1 MPGPRGLA
9 RRSAEARCAGPR
21 GVVAHQRRKGVRPR
35 RIDRDAGQRNGAGEG
50 PQIPRNHANCAW
62 RDGISER
69 EAAPII
75 KVGPSLF
82 RSGCRLRLNSQKVG
96 SFEKGDRGARILKIQ
111 TLLQGNPR
119 GLTTG
124 EIARRTGVNPR
135 TTYRDVR
142 ALEAMNV
149 PIYEHQGRILI
160 DPNYFIAPVKFTLR
174 EAMALLMGVRLMHRH
189 TDEADPDVADAFT
202 KLAAVMPAP
211 VAEYVHATVRQMA
224 ERAPNPLY
232 SRVLQTIAL
241 SWAGQRTVRIWYPS
255 TDHQAKPRVIEP
267 YFLEPSLIGHSS
279 YVVARDRGLGEMRT
293 FKLVRITRA
302 EPMSDTYQIPA
313 SFDINEYLAGAWGIF
328 HSGEPVEVRL
338 RFYPPA
344 AARVKESIWHPSQRL
359 DDGPK
364 GAVDMTVTVTGTVEI
379 TPWILGWGDAVE
391 ILAPRELR
399 EKIAAAGAKM
409 AQRNSAVAEPLTK
422 RRLGVASRKRDTVS
436 PP

>member
-1 MPGPRGLA
+1 M
-9 RRSAEARCAGPR
+9 
-21 GVVAHQRRKGVRPR
+21 
-35 RIDRDAGQRNGAGEG
+35 
-50 PQIPRNHANCAW
+50 
-62 RDGISER
+62 
-69 EAAPII
+69 
-75 KVGPSLF
+75 
-82 RSGCRLRLNSQKVG
+82 G

-149 PIYEHQGRILI
+149 PIYEDRGRILI

-189 TDEADPDVADAFT
+189 ANEADPDVADAFT

-224 ERAPNPLY
+224 ERPANPVY
-232 SRVLQTIAL
+232 SRILQTIAL
-241 SWAGQRTVRIWYPS
+241 SWAGQKAVRIWYPS
-255 TDHQAKPRVIEP
+255 ADHEVKPRVIEP

-293 FKLVRITRA
+293 FKLERITRA
-302 EPMSDTYQIPA
+302 EQSSETYQIPGD
-313 SFDINEYLAGAWGIF
+313 FDINRYLAGAWGIF

-338 RFYPPA
+338 RFFPPA
-344 AARVKESIWHPSQRL
+344 AARVKESIWHPSQQLSEDR
-359 DDGPK
+359 K
-364 GAVDMTVTVTGTVEI
+364 GVVTMTVTVAGTVEI

-391 ILAPRELR
+391 VLAPRDLR
-399 EKIAAAGAKM
+399 DKIAATGQKM
-409 AQRNSAVAEPLTK
+409 GERNRDQQPNVKNGGLRGDP
-422 RRLGVASRKRDTVS
+422 RRLAASGTRR
-436 PP
+436 PRL

>member
-1 MPGPRGLA
+1 M
-9 RRSAEARCAGPR
+9 
-21 GVVAHQRRKGVRPR
+21 
-35 RIDRDAGQRNGAGEG
+35 
-50 PQIPRNHANCAW
+50 
-62 RDGISER
+62 
-69 EAAPII
+69 
-75 KVGPSLF
+75 
-82 RSGCRLRLNSQKVG
+82 G

-224 ERAPNPLY
+224 E
-232 SRVLQTIAL
+232 
-241 SWAGQRTVRIWYPS
+241 
-255 TDHQAKPRVIEP
+255 
-267 YFLEPSLIGHSS
+267 PSLIGHSS

-293 FKLVRITRA
+293 FKLVRISRA
-302 EPMSDTYQIPA
+302 EPMSDSYQIPA

-328 HSGEPVEVRL
+328 HSGEPVEVHL
-338 RFYPPA
+338 RFFPPA
-344 AARVKESIWHPSQRL
+344 SARVKESIWHPSQRL
-359 DDGPK
+359 SDGPM
-364 GAVDMTVTVTGTVEI
+364 GSLDMSVTVTGTVEI

-391 ILAPRELR
+391 VLAPQGLR
-399 EKIAAAGAKM
+399 VKIAGTGAKM
-409 AQRNSAVAEPLTK
+409 AERNS
-422 RRLGVASRKRDTVS
+422 GVAG
-436 PP
+436 P

>member
-1 MPGPRGLA
+1 M
-9 RRSAEARCAGPR
+9 
-21 GVVAHQRRKGVRPR
+21 
-35 RIDRDAGQRNGAGEG
+35 
-50 PQIPRNHANCAW
+50 
-62 RDGISER
+62 
-69 EAAPII
+69 
-75 KVGPSLF
+75 
-82 RSGCRLRLNSQKVG
+82 G

-111 TLLQGNPR
+111 TLLQGNPH

-149 PIYEHQGRILI
+149 PIYEDKGRILI

-174 EAMALLMGVRLMHRH
+174 EGMALLMGVRLMHRH

-241 SWAGQRTVRIWYPS
+241 SWAGHRTVRIWYPS
-255 TDHQAKPRVIEP
+255 TDKEVKPRVAEP
-267 YFLEPSLIGHSS
+267 YCLEPSLIGHSS

-302 EPMSDTYQIPA
+302 EQMSDTYQIPA
-313 SFDINEYLAGAWGIF
+313 TCDINHYLAGTWGF
-328 HSGEPVEVRL
+328 LHSAEPVEVRM

-344 AARVKESIWHPSQRL
+344 SARVKESIWHPSQRL
-359 DDGPK
+359 TDGPK
-364 GAVDMTVTVTGTVEI
+364 GTLDMTVTVTGTVEI

-391 ILAPRELR
+391 VLAPPDLR
-399 EKIAAAGAKM
+399 EAIAATGQNMGIRNGRLPAGNTVT
-409 AQRNSAVAEPLTK
+409 QRI
-422 RRLGVASRKRDTVS
+422 
-436 PP
+436 

>member
-1 MPGPRGLA
+1 M
-9 RRSAEARCAGPR
+9 
-21 GVVAHQRRKGVRPR
+21 
-35 RIDRDAGQRNGAGEG
+35 
-50 PQIPRNHANCAW
+50 
-62 RDGISER
+62 
-69 EAAPII
+69 
-75 KVGPSLF
+75 
-82 RSGCRLRLNSQKVG
+82 G

-149 PIYEHQGRILI
+149 PIYEDRGRILI

-189 TDEADPDVADAFT
+189 ADQADPDVADAFT

-224 ERAPNPLY
+224 ERPPNPVY
-232 SRVLQTIAL
+232 SRILQTIAL
-241 SWAGQRTVRIWYPS
+241 SWAGQKAVRIWYPS
-255 TDHQAKPRVIEP
+255 ADHQAVKPRVIEP

-279 YVVARDRGLGEMRT
+279 YVVARDRGLREMRT
-293 FKLVRITRA
+293 FKLERITRA
-302 EPMSDTYQIPA
+302 EQTPETYQIPA
-313 SFDINEYLAGAWGIF
+313 DFDISRYLAGAWGIF

-359 DDGPK
+359 SEDK
-364 GAVDMTVTVTGTVEI
+364 NGAVNLTVTVAGTVEI
-379 TPWILGWGDAVE
+379 TPWILGWGEAVE
-391 ILAPRELR
+391 VLSPADLR
-399 EKIAAAGAKM
+399 EKIAAAGMKM
-409 AQRNSAVAEPLTK
+409 GERNRGQPPAVKNGGLRGDA
-422 RRLGVASRKRDTVS
+422 RRLAASGTRR
-436 PP
+436 PRL

>member
-1 MPGPRGLA
+1 M
-9 RRSAEARCAGPR
+9 
-21 GVVAHQRRKGVRPR
+21 
-35 RIDRDAGQRNGAGEG
+35 
-50 PQIPRNHANCAW
+50 
-62 RDGISER
+62 
-69 EAAPII
+69 
-75 KVGPSLF
+75 
-82 RSGCRLRLNSQKVG
+82 G

-119 GLTTG
+119 GLTPG

-149 PIYEHQGRILI
+149 PIYEDRGRILI

-189 TDEADPDVADAFT
+189 ADEADPDVADAFT

-224 ERAPNPLY
+224 DRPPNPVH
-232 SRVLQTIAL
+232 SRILQTIAL
-241 SWAGQRTVRIWYPS
+241 SWAGQKAVRIWYPS
-255 TDHQAKPRVIEP
+255 PDHEVKPRVIEP

-293 FKLVRITRA
+293 FKLERITRA
-302 EPMSDTYQIPA
+302 EQTSETYQIPA
-313 SFDINEYLAGAWGIF
+313 DFDINRYLAGAWGIF

-359 DDGPK
+359 SEDKK
-364 GAVDMTVTVTGTVEI
+364 GAVNMTVTVAGTVEI

-391 ILAPRELR
+391 VLSPADLR
-399 EKIAAAGAKM
+399 EKIAATGVKM
-409 AQRNSAVAEPLTK
+409 AERNRGQVPIGKNRGLGGDP
-422 RRLGVASRKRDTVS
+422 RRLAAGGTQRPRF
-436 PP
+436 

>member
-1 MPGPRGLA
+1 M
-9 RRSAEARCAGPR
+9 
-21 GVVAHQRRKGVRPR
+21 
-35 RIDRDAGQRNGAGEG
+35 
-50 PQIPRNHANCAW
+50 
-62 RDGISER
+62 
-69 EAAPII
+69 
-75 KVGPSLF
+75 
-82 RSGCRLRLNSQKVG
+82 G

-149 PIYEHQGRILI
+149 PIYEDRGRILI

-189 TDEADPDVADAFT
+189 ADEADPDMADAFT

-224 ERAPNPLY
+224 ERPPNPAY
-232 SRVLQTIAL
+232 SRILQTIAL
-241 SWAGQRTVRIWYPS
+241 SWAGQKAVRIWYPS
-255 TDHQAKPRVIEP
+255 ADHEVKPRVIEP
-267 YFLEPSLIGHSS
+267 YFLEPSLIGHGS

-293 FKLVRITRA
+293 FKLERITRA
-302 EPMSDTYQIPA
+302 EQSSDTYQIPGD
-313 SFDINEYLAGAWGIF
+313 FDISRYLAGAWGIF

-344 AARVKESIWHPSQRL
+344 AARVKESIWHPSQRISE
-359 DDGPK
+359 DKK
-364 GAVDMTVTVTGTVEI
+364 GAVNLTVTVAGTVEI

-391 ILAPRELR
+391 VVAPRELR
-399 EKIAAAGAKM
+399 DKIAAAGLKM
-409 AQRNSAVAEPLTK
+409 SSRNSGLPNGKSVTK
-422 RRLGVASRKRDTVS
+422 GKKPALARS
-436 PP
+436 

>member
-1 MPGPRGLA
+1 M
-9 RRSAEARCAGPR
+9 
-21 GVVAHQRRKGVRPR
+21 
-35 RIDRDAGQRNGAGEG
+35 
-50 PQIPRNHANCAW
+50 
-62 RDGISER
+62 
-69 EAAPII
+69 
-75 KVGPSLF
+75 
-82 RSGCRLRLNSQKVG
+82 G

-149 PIYEHQGRILI
+149 PIYEDRGRILI

-189 TDEADPDVADAFT
+189 ADEADPDMADAFT

-224 ERAPNPLY
+224 ERPPNPAY
-232 SRVLQTIAL
+232 SRILQTIAL
-241 SWAGQRTVRIWYPS
+241 SWAGQKAVRIWYPS
-255 TDHQAKPRVIEP
+255 ADHEVKPRVIEP
-267 YFLEPSLIGHSS
+267 YFLEPSLIGHGS

-293 FKLVRITRA
+293 FKLERITRA
-302 EPMSDTYQIPA
+302 EQSSDTYQIPGD
-313 SFDINEYLAGAWGIF
+313 FDISRYLAGAWGIF

-344 AARVKESIWHPSQRL
+344 AARVKESIWHPS
-359 DDGPK
+359 
-364 GAVDMTVTVTGTVEI
+364 
-379 TPWILGWGDAVE
+379 
-391 ILAPRELR
+391 
-399 EKIAAAGAKM
+399 
-409 AQRNSAVAEPLTK
+409 
-422 RRLGVASRKRDTVS
+422 
-436 PP
+436 